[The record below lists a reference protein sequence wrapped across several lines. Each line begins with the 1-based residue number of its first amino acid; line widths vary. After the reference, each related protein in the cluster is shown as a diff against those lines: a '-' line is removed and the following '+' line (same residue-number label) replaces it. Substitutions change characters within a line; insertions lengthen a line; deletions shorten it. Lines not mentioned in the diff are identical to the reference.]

1 MKKSEKE
8 IKKIF
13 EEANKYSKDEDW
25 EKSKDLW
32 QELDGLIPENHGIQY
47 NLAQCF
53 LRLGK
58 YKSAKEKF
66 LMANKAAPL
75 DINVHYGL
83 GRTYEYERDYDQ
95 AVKAYEKCL
104 KIDKD
109 HTNSLVRLAATYRIL
124 KDPFSALK
132 LYKKLNELHPKNIDI
147 AIDMSACVYEVGHI
161 ETSISLLEGIMKKEP
176 ENKNVKKVLARIYHQ
191 IEDKKEEAIKLD
203 KETEG
208 EITF

>member
-13 EEANKYSKDEDW
+13 EKANKYTSDENW
-25 EKSKDLW
+25 KKSKDLW
-32 QELDGLIPENHGIQY
+32 QELDELVPENHGIQY

-53 LRLGK
+53 LRLGE
-58 YKSAKEKF
+58 YESAKEKF
-66 LMANKAAPL
+66 LLANKVAPL

-83 GRTYEYERDYDQ
+83 ARTYESERDYDQ
-95 AVKAYEKCL
+95 AAKAYQKCL
-104 KIDKD
+104 KIDKE
-109 HTNSLVRLAATYRIL
+109 HTNSLVRLAAVYRIL
-124 KDPFSALK
+124 KDPISALK
-132 LYKKLNELHPKNIDI
+132 LYKKLNELHPKDVNI
-147 AIDMSACVYEVGHI
+147 AIDMSACVYEAGHI
-161 ETSISLLEGIMKKEP
+161 DTSISLLEGIMKKEP

-203 KETEG
+203 KEIEG